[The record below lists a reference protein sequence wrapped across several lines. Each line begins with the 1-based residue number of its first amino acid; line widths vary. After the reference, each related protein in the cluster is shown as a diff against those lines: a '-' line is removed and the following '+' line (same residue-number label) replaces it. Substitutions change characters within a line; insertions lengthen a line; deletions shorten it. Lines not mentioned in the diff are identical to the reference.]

1 MWCLMLMTRTLRPIT
16 RLFLSA
22 ALALSAAGGLT
33 GCGVGQSPQSIVA
46 HKIADALPRVLGP
59 AAHYDVQVT
68 GGVLGLAQGR
78 AKHVHITGQDV
89 RVTPTVTLDTLTL
102 DADDISF
109 NEQTHTVQKV
119 GKTVFAAALGQAHLS
134 AYLAQARPNLQV
146 TLLENSLQAALPIH
160 FGPLQTVVTVR
171 GTLAPT
177 EMGSDTVG
185 FIADRARLG
194 VLPVPAFAVNAALEA
209 VNPVLDLSQVK
220 VPIAVQSADVEQG
233 LLTLRGTAQIDSIG
247 HAP

>member
-1 MWCLMLMTRTLRPIT
+1 M
-16 RLFLSA
+16 RLCLSA
-22 ALALSAAGGLT
+22 ALVLSAAGGLM

-46 HKIADALPRVLGP
+46 HKIADALPRALGP
-59 AAHYDVQVT
+59 AAHYDVQVS
-68 GGVLGLAQGR
+68 GSALGLARGQAR
-78 AKHVHITGQDV
+78 HVHITGQDV

-102 DADDISF
+102 DADDITF

-119 GKTVFAAALGQAHLS
+119 GKTVFAAALGQGHLS

-146 TLLENSLQAALPIH
+146 TLLENSLQAALPVR
-160 FGPLQTVVTVR
+160 FGPLQTTVAVR

-177 EMGSDTVG
+177 EPGSDTIG

-194 VLPVPAFAVNAALEA
+194 LLPVPAFAVNAALEA
-209 VNPVLDLSQVK
+209 VNPVLDLSGVK
-220 VPIAVQSADVEQG
+220 VPVAVQSADVEQG
-233 LLTLRGTAQIDSIG
+233 QLTLRGTAQIGALG